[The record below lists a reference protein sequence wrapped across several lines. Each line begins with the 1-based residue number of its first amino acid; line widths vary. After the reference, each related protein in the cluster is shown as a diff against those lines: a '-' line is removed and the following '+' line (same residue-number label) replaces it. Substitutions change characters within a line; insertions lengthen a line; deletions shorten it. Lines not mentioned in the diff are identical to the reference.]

1 MVWDGEERRRT
12 NERRVV
18 ERRRTMRYNVRTL
31 LVVDG
36 ITWIDPDDA
45 ERRKHIRRRRDREAL
60 AIKVVRYARP

>member
-1 MVWDGEERRRT
+1 MVWDGEERRRA

-36 ITWIDPDDA
+36 ITWVDPEEG
-45 ERRKHIRRRRDREAL
+45 ERRKHIRRKRDREAL
-60 AIKVVRYARP
+60 AIKVSRYACP